1 MTPLSPT
8 RLRELRAAAHHL
20 NSVVSISGNGL
31 SASVLA
37 EIDRALS
44 AHELIKVRIYGED
57 RATRDGI
64 MKTIC
69 EQAAAIPV
77 QHIGKLL
84 VLWREKADPEPI
96 EKITKSPRPRAAS
109 ATKASAF
116 ARSARAQALATAGNP
131 RQAARKAI
139 SSHARAMG
147 HRPRGRQ
154 R

>member
-1 MTPLSPT
+1 MAPLSPA

-20 NSVVSISGNGL
+20 NPVVSISGNGL
-31 SASVLA
+31 SPSVLA
-37 EIDRALS
+37 EIDRALN

-57 RATRDGI
+57 RGARDGL

-84 VLWREKADPEPI
+84 VLWREKAEAEPT
-96 EKITKSPRPRAAS
+96 ENAAKSARPRVAPS
-109 ATKASAF
+109 KASAF
-116 ARSARAQALATAGNP
+116 ARSARAKALATAGSP
-131 RQAARKAI
+131 RQTARKAI
-139 SSHARAMG
+139 SSHARSTG
-147 HRPRGRQ
+147 HRPRGPQ